1 MLPPDIQT
9 LLVATDFSGASEAAT
24 TYAFHLARTLR
35 ARLYLMHVVPE
46 EDIRLITAISQQLQ
60 SPITPTTLTDTFYTE
75 ADKRLTKLIEDAQ
88 AIDIIQERLVVTG
101 EPADC

>member
-1 MLPPDIQT
+1 MMPPDIQT

-46 EDIRLITAISQQLQ
+46 EDIRCSKRGPRQPMRWKRRTLWHCTRVPTSSLPFLPGMCGPRRV
-60 SPITPTTLTDTFYTE
+60 PILPPG
-75 ADKRLTKLIEDAQ
+75 R
-88 AIDIIQERLVVTG
+88 
-101 EPADC
+101 